1 MRNLELQIIRLIRR
15 LADAPPS
22 RMVRIGI
29 GDDTAV
35 LKPPPASEELLLTSD
50 QVIENTHFVRN
61 FHPARAVG
69 HQTAARALSDIAAM
83 GGRPCYYV
91 LSISVPSW
99 AAGQWIRHYLTGLF
113 RLCKALGVA
122 LVGGDV
128 ARGERFSADVVM
140 AGTAPRGKALL
151 RSGAKPGD
159 AIYVSGSLGGS
170 ALGLQRLLDEA
181 KGTRDPAV
189 KRHLNPQ
196 PRLEL
201 GRLLRENL
209 RATAAMDLSDGLSMD
224 LGRLAR
230 ASEVGAE
237 IDAASIPRFSGASL
251 QHALHGGEDY
261 ELLFTVPAR
270 RQVPENFKGLRLTRI
285 GTIRAGRRI
294 TLLNGGRRAPLRPE
308 GFQHFKVEP

>member
-1 MRNLELQIIRLIRR
+1 MRNLELEIIRLIRR
-15 LADAPPS
+15 LADSPPN
-22 RMVRIGI
+22 RLVRIGI

-91 LSISVPSW
+91 LSISVPAW
-99 AAGQWIRHYLTGLF
+99 AAGQWIRHYFTGLF
-113 RLCKALGVA
+113 RLCKPLGAA

-128 ARGERFSADVVM
+128 ARSERFSADLVM
-140 AGTAPRGKALL
+140 AGTAPRGEALL

-159 AIYVSGSLGGS
+159 AVYVSGRLGGS
-170 ALGLQRLLDEA
+170 ALGLHRLIDQA
-181 KGTRDPAV
+181 KGVRDPAV

-201 GRLLRENL
+201 GTFLRENL
-209 RATAAMDLSDGLSMD
+209 RAAAAMDLSDGLSMD
-224 LGRLAR
+224 LGRLTR
-230 ASEVGAE
+230 ASAVGAE
-237 IDAASIPRFSGASL
+237 IDASSVPRFPGASL
-251 QHALHGGEDY
+251 DQALHGGEDY
-261 ELLFTVPAR
+261 ELLFTVPASR
-270 RQVPENFKGLRLTRI
+270 RVPAEFQGLPLTRI
-285 GTIRAGRRI
+285 GTIRAGRRL
-294 TLLNGGRRAPLRPE
+294 TLLNEGRRTPLRPE
-308 GFQHFKVEP
+308 GFQHFQVEP

>member
-15 LADAPPS
+15 LADVPPN

-83 GGRPCYYV
+83 GGKPCYYV

-99 AAGQWIRHYLTGLF
+99 AAGQWIRHYFTGLF
-113 RLCKALGVA
+113 QLCKPLGVA

-128 ARGERFSADVVM
+128 ARGECFSADVVM

-159 AIYVSGSLGGS
+159 AIYVSGRLGGS
-170 ALGLQRLLDEA
+170 ALGLQRLLDES
-181 KGTRDPAV
+181 KGIRDLAV

-201 GRLLRENL
+201 GGFLRENL

-224 LGRLAR
+224 LSRLAR
-230 ASEVGAE
+230 ASEVGA
-237 IDAASIPRFSGASL
+237 DVDVASIPRFPGASL
-251 QHALHGGEDY
+251 HHALHGGEDY

-270 RQVPENFKGLRLTRI
+270 RQVPENFKGLPLTRI
-285 GTIRAGRRI
+285 GTIRAGRSL
-294 TLLNGGRRAPLRPE
+294 TLLNGSRRTPLRPE
-308 GFQHFKVEP
+308 GFQHFQVEP